1 MRRQRLAMIRSK
13 SMTARSR
20 REHISMRRQ
29 KDAEPRDT
37 VRTPDGTGNT
47 GERGTFVGYRA
58 AGQLKTYATVL
69 S

>member
-1 MRRQRLAMIRSK
+1 
-13 SMTARSR
+13 MTARSR
-20 REHISMRRQ
+20 REHISVRRQ

-47 GERGTFVGYRA
+47 GERGTFAGYRA
-58 AGQLKTYATVL
+58 AGQLKTYAAVL